1 MAPQDADRTEIRH
14 ARAPSRRVS
23 RSSTV
28 DHRDR
33 IIEIIAASDL
43 PQCYIALPDETTFVE
58 AMCHSHIFR
67 PESVFVPV
75 SAGAASGL
83 FEVEP
88 ATGQL
93 TKRCSLAD
101 DGLWFGCKL
110 GDDGVCYM
118 LFVSKDPRAHAGKV
132 YSCDLTAEAPEARVI
147 VELPLPYQPNDIAI
161 DRGGGRLLIAAFE
174 QNFDQLSSRGQ
185 VLNKLQLAARR
196 SSKVFVAPTAGGS
209 PDVFCTGF
217 NALAGAV
224 VCEKDNA
231 LWLSELHNLV
241 RVPLDAPDKWARVSP
256 FRPELLA
263 DHMEVDGD
271 ELLFPFYRVH
281 TKTETASCLFCL
293 ASCLWKKSRPAAVTP
308 IDAAAER
315 SAEPGDLFED
325 ACWGRYNVKT
335 KAFTATRVD
344 IRNTNFNGH
353 CTHMEKVG
361 DEYIFVNYLKK
372 ELLVVGTA
380 RSTSS

>member
-1 MAPQDADRTEIRH
+1 MAQPAVIRH

-118 LFVSKDPRAHAGKV
+118 LFVSKDPRSHAGKV
-132 YSCDLTAEAPEARVI
+132 YSCDLSVEAPEARVI

-161 DRGGGRLLIAAFE
+161 DSSRGRLLIAAYE
-174 QNFDQLSSRGQ
+174 QTFDQLSSRGQ
-185 VLNKLQLAARR
+185 VLNKVQTAKRR
-196 SSKVFVAPTAGGS
+196 SSKVFAVPTAVGRGGGS
-209 PDVFCTGF
+209 PEVFCTGL

-224 VCEKDNA
+224 VSDKDNA

-256 FRPELLA
+256 FKSELLA
-263 DHMEVDGD
+263 DHMELDGD
-271 ELLFPFYRVH
+271 ELLFPFYRAIA
-281 TKTETASCLFCL
+281 KTETASCL
-293 ASCLWKKSRPAAVTP
+293 SCLTSCLKSKPAAVAP
-308 IDAAAER
+308 IDAAEEK
-315 SAEPGDLFED
+315 SAGPGEVFED
-325 ACWGRYNVKT
+325 ARWGRYNVKT
-335 KAFTATRVD
+335 KAFTATRLD

-372 ELLVVGTA
+372 ELLVVATA
-380 RSTSS
+380 PSSSS

>member
-1 MAPQDADRTEIRH
+1 MSQQAVIRH

-23 RSSTV
+23 RSSI
-28 DHRDR
+28 DQR
-33 IIEIIAASDL
+33 IVASDL
-43 PQCYIALPDETTFVE
+43 PQTYIPLPQETTFVE
-58 AMCHSHIFR
+58 GLCHSGIFR
-67 PESVFVPV
+67 PGSVFVPV

-83 FEVEP
+83 FEVVP
-88 ATGQL
+88 ATGKL

-118 LFVSKDPRAHAGKV
+118 LFISKDPRSHAGKV
-132 YSCDLTAEAPEARVI
+132 YSCDLSVEAPEARVI

-161 DRGGGRLLIAAFE
+161 DSSRGRLLIAAYE
-174 QNFDQLSSRGQ
+174 QTFDQLSSRGQ
-185 VLNKLQLAARR
+185 VLNKVQTAKRR
-196 SSKVFVAPTAGGS
+196 SSKVFAVPTAVGRGGGS
-209 PDVFCTGF
+209 PEVFCAGL

-224 VCEKDNA
+224 VSDKDNA

-256 FRPELLA
+256 FKSELLA
-263 DHMEVDGD
+263 DHMELDGD
-271 ELLFPFYRVH
+271 ELLFPFYRAIA
-281 TKTETASCLFCL
+281 KTETASCL
-293 ASCLWKKSRPAAVTP
+293 SCLTSCLKSKPAAVAP
-308 IDAAAER
+308 IDAAEEK
-315 SAEPGDLFED
+315 SAGPGEVFED
-325 ACWGRYNVKT
+325 ARWGRYNVKT
-335 KAFTATRVD
+335 KAFTATRLD

-372 ELLVVGTA
+372 ELLVVATA
-380 RSTSS
+380 PSSSS